1 VLSLAASYGFLVW
14 GFQDAH
20 LASLL
25 GFEPPGGIDP
35 TIPLVMFAVVFGLSM
50 DYEIFLVMRIHE
62 EWLRSGDNRASVRRG
77 LAATGGTITA
87 AAAIMIV
94 VFGSF
99 VLGGER
105 VIKEFGVGLAAAI
118 FVDAVVIRTTLVPSL
133 MLLMGKANWWFPS
146 WLSWVP
152 RIHMEPENHVEDL
165 EPAGVA

>member
-1 VLSLAASYGFLVW
+1 
-14 GFQDAH
+14 
-20 LASLL
+20 
-25 GFEPPGGIDP
+25 
-35 TIPLVMFAVVFGLSM
+35 
-50 DYEIFLVMRIHE
+50 
-62 EWLRSGDNRASVRRG
+62 
-77 LAATGGTITA
+77 
-87 AAAIMIV
+87 